1 MQLLAKVFLGNNFDS
16 FLLGR
21 LQSFLQVLKNFFE
34 LFTPTEIKIALSR
47 KTEDFE
53 VFVKMYQLTSYC

>member
-16 FLLGR
+16 LLLRR
-21 LQSFLQVLKNFFE
+21 LQSFLQVLKNFLE

>member
-16 FLLGR
+16 LLLRR
-21 LQSFLQVLKNFFE
+21 LQSFLQVLKNFLE

-53 VFVKMYQLTSYC
+53 AFVKMYQLTSYC